1 MTLRA
6 FGCRFVAFRFHWI
19 WLCLRQ
25 CIQRVV
31 CWSIEMK
38 ENVLK
43 TIAVLC
49 AVSVALL
56 TGSLYI
62 RGVRDDIHD
71 QEQLNQRLNEL
82 CDKARSTNWSDRDRS
97 EFLKRNCERQQ
108 SWITSYSIHCSF
120 ESYSQPFIL
129 PYYWTKNDFC
139 ITWHKIKMHW
149 WTINR
154 HLLYTFRINK
164 SGHSWWLH
172 SNHCAPEWN
181 CIRF

>member
-1 MTLRA
+1 M
-6 FGCRFVAFRFHWI
+6 
-19 WLCLRQ
+19 
-25 CIQRVV
+25 V

-62 RGVRDDIHD
+62 RGIRDDIHD

-108 SWITSYSIHCSF
+108 S
-120 ESYSQPFIL
+120 
-129 PYYWTKNDFC
+129 
-139 ITWHKIKMHW
+139 
-149 WTINR
+149 
-154 HLLYTFRINK
+154 
-164 SGHSWWLH
+164 
-172 SNHCAPEWN
+172 
-181 CIRF
+181 